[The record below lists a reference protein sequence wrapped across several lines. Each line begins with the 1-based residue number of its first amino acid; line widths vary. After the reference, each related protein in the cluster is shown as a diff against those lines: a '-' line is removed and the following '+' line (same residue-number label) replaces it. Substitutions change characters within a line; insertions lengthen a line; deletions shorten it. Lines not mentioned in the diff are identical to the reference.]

1 MEDIQ
6 KIRLKMADLIEGIFN
21 MEFFTSIFLIAGL
34 FLLLSSI
41 FFHLRSPEVVAKREK
56 ERKIMLEKEAQRKKA
71 YIKKL
76 KLNPHLNIDN
86 RGDDFFRVHMD
97 RLDTWGTSEYFGITY
112 YKGKRGGIYTLSAS
126 GTRNYKF

>member
-34 FLLLSSI
+34 FLLLSTI

-76 KLNPHLNIDN
+76 KLNPHINIDN

-112 YKGKRGGIYTLSAS
+112 YKGKRGGIYTISAN
-126 GTRNYKF
+126 GTRNYKY

>member
-1 MEDIQ
+1 MEDIP

-34 FLLLSSI
+34 FLLLSTI

-76 KLNPHLNIDN
+76 K
-86 RGDDFFRVHMD
+86 
-97 RLDTWGTSEYFGITY
+97 W
-112 YKGKRGGIYTLSAS
+112 
-126 GTRNYKF
+126 

>member
-34 FLLLSSI
+34 FLLLSTI

-56 ERKIMLEKEAQRKKA
+56 ERKIMLEKEARMKKA

-76 KLNPHLNIDN
+76 KLNPHINIDKH
-86 RGDDFFRVHMD
+86 GDDFFRVHMD

-112 YKGKRGGIYTLSAS
+112 YKGKRGGIYTISAN
-126 GTRNYKF
+126 GTRNYKY